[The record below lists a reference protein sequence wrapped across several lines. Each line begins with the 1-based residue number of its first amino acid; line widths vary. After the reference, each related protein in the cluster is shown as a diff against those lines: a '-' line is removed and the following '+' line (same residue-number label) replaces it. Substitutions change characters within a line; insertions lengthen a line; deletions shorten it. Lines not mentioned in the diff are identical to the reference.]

1 MVCVGQEGCTKR
13 GGRVAINKLCH
24 DYRVCDME
32 CLLLMS
38 WELPVSLCGRSA
50 DCVSAHDTSG
60 HQVSVT
66 LPCHAPVTGH
76 MLRLCLVAGPGSRH
90 QPPVTSPR
98 CEVSIPLV
106 TVHCSPVS
114 WLSPWS
120 LVTVSLLR
128 TTLGWTLINIP
139 SASAV
144 GASHQ
149 PLMPASHWSPEPL
162 ISLLI
167 GWLCEAVCERL
178 TRPQCR
184 QRTTGPSPVPAS
196 VPAVASTSQTQNR
209 IMPEPGT
216 RYYWHLQEHLPA
228 YLIIGNYSQYLADRS
243 YYSFSVTEVLPWE
256 PGGWWQGLGAV
267 SAVCTPGH
275 SLPDFCHK
283 ITGNERANTRHWPAS
298 EC

>member
-1 MVCVGQEGCTKR
+1 MSWLPGVWHGVPAPHVMRAPCVSVWPLSWLCLGTWHQWSPSLRHSVPLSRTCHGSHAPPLPGRWALCSPSAPRDQPPMWGQHPPGHC
-13 GGRVAINKLCH
+13 ALLS
-24 DYRVCDME
+24 
-32 CLLLMS
+32 CLL
-38 WELPVSLCGRSA
+38 
-50 DCVSAHDTSG
+50 
-60 HQVSVT
+60 T
-66 LPCHAPVTGH
+66 L
-76 MLRLCLVAGPGSRH
+76 
-90 QPPVTSPR
+90 
-98 CEVSIPLV
+98 
-106 TVHCSPVS
+106 
-114 WLSPWS
+114 WS

-149 PLMPASHWSPEPL
+149 PLMPASHWSSEAP

-209 IMPEPGT
+209 IMPEPEPGT
-216 RYYWHLQEHLPA
+216 RYYWHLRENLPA
-228 YLIIGNYSQYLADRS
+228 YLIIDNYSQYLADRS
-243 YYSFSVTEVLPWE
+243 YYSFPVTEVLPGE

-298 EC
+298 ESVSPVYNGIINLAVSIADDA

>member
-1 MVCVGQEGCTKR
+1 MHGLCGPGGVHR
-13 GGRVAINKLCH
+13 GRVVINKLCH
-24 DYRVCDME
+24 DYPVCDME

-60 HQVSVT
+60 HQVPSLRHT
-66 LPCHAPVTGH
+66 PLSRTCHGSHAPP
-76 MLRLCLVAGPGSRH
+76 LPGRWARVSPSAPRD
-90 QPPVTSPR
+90 QPPMWGQHP
-98 CEVSIPLV
+98 PG
-106 TVHCSPVS
+106 HCAL
-114 WLSPWS
+114 LSCLLTLWS

-149 PLMPASHWSPEPL
+149 PPMPASHWPSELP
-162 ISLLI
+162 ISVLI

-209 IMPEPGT
+209 IMPEQET
-216 RYYWHLQEHLPA
+216 RYYWHLRENLPA
-228 YLIIGNYSQYLADRS
+228 YLIPHYRQLFAISC
-243 YYSFSVTEVLPWE
+243 W
-256 PGGWWQGLGAV
+256 
-267 SAVCTPGH
+267 
-275 SLPDFCHK
+275 
-283 ITGNERANTRHWPAS
+283 
-298 EC
+298 

>member
-1 MVCVGQEGCTKR
+1 MHGRVCGPGGLHR
-13 GGRVAINKLCH
+13 GRGRVAINKLCH
-24 DYRVCDME
+24 DYPVCDME

-66 LPCHAPVTGH
+66 PSLCHAPVTGH
-76 MLRLCLVAGPGSRH
+76 MLRLCLVAGPSARH

-149 PLMPASHWSPEPL
+149 PLMPASHWSSEAP

-178 TRPQCR
+178 TRPLRVDSGPLAPAQSRPRCQQWPAPAKHKTGSCR
-184 QRTTGPSPVPAS
+184 SQSRSQGHVTTGTYEDFSLHTTLSAIIR
-196 VPAVASTSQTQNR
+196 N
-209 IMPEPGT
+209 I
-216 RYYWHLQEHLPA
+216 L
-228 YLIIGNYSQYLADRS
+228 LIDRRS
-243 YYSFSVTEVLPWE
+243 YY
-256 PGGWWQGLGAV
+256 
-267 SAVCTPGH
+267 
-275 SLPDFCHK
+275 
-283 ITGNERANTRHWPAS
+283 
-298 EC
+298 